1 MILNDTYSIEED
13 SGGFALIEKKEGR
26 VKVDGEFVE
35 GRTKTVE
42 IKYFYGCIYQALIG
56 FLNKVPSG
64 RDIDD
69 LKTKVEEII
78 NIIREAETEI
88 KKTFR
93 IEISV
98 AGRKIEEDSD
108 ETDLNIDLT

>member
-13 SGGFALIEKKEGR
+13 SQGFVLIEKREGR

-42 IKYFYGCIYQALIG
+42 IKYYYGCVYQALIG
-56 FLNKVPSG
+56 FLKKVPLG

-69 LKTKVEEII
+69 LRTKVEEIVNLI
-78 NIIREAETEI
+78 KGYESIIKET
-88 KKTFR
+88 FS
-93 IEISV
+93 IEVLVS
-98 AGRKIEEDSD
+98 GRKIKEDSN
-108 ETDLNIDLT
+108 ETN